1 MSSDRVIP
9 TAFAYAIQQFGVVEA
24 IDLPIR
30 QHFLPCFFETG
41 HSYRVPSG
49 RSWDYNTYYKAVE
62 FVKGLGMGFSA
73 ADVKKKKGNAWWLLR
88 PHFSEGIFD
97 LHCTL
102 SETNFTNE
110 MAIMHTLFVSED
122 PGNPVNVIANLSVF
136 REDSYGT
143 MMWNPRPQINLNC
156 FEGIRE
162 VVVENC
168 AHLVHVRK
176 PSFETLRMLA

>member
-1 MSSDRVIP
+1 MKSNFIRSTRVRSDHVIP
-9 TAFAYAIQQFGVVEA
+9 TAFAYAIQQLGVVEA

-30 QHFLPCFFETG
+30 QHFLPCFPESG

-49 RSWDYNTYYKAVE
+49 RSWDYNMYYKAVE
-62 FVKGLGMGFSA
+62 FAKGLGMGFSA
-73 ADVKKKKGNAWWLLR
+73 ADVKKKIGNAWWLLR

-110 MAIMHTLFVSED
+110 MAIMHTLFVFED
-122 PGNPVNVIANLSVF
+122 HGNPINVIVNLSVF

-143 MMWNPRPQINLNC
+143 MMWNLHPQINLDC

-162 VVVENC
+162 VLVEN
-168 AHLVHVRK
+168 
-176 PSFETLRMLA
+176 